1 MFSVELY
8 DPLTGI
14 CEEGPS
20 LTRNRLFGNLLIV
33 NDSLY
38 AIGGDVDDSGQQ
50 LLVTRSIERFNDELN
65 TWEYVT
71 TFKDERKGFSTC
83 AIGNKIYVFGGSD
96 LSETYNDTWDVYCV
110 QSGVWES
117 TKLSSYHKM
126 PQIDDWGQCVSIPN
140 CKVTW

>member
-1 MFSVELY
+1 MY

-50 LLVTRSIERFNDELN
+50 LLVTRTIERYNDELN

-110 QSGVWES
+110 KSGVWES